1 MFAVP
6 GLNNSI
12 QESAFMK
19 SFSISHVISLTLG
32 LVAASLSFSSSVSAD
47 GTMECW
53 GAGGTNTGY
62 FPNYGQSML
71 PTPVPIATNIA
82 AGWTHSMAILSTGN
96 VSAWGSN
103 INNFGTVVN
112 QSVVPG
118 TLGTCTAISAGF
130 YHSMAL
136 KTNSVVVCWGDNQ
149 YGQCVVPTTLGNCVA
164 VAAGGY
170 HSIAIKSTG
179 LVACWGAGTTFGG
192 VIPHLGQSIVPSTLG
207 TCTKVAGGG
216 YHSVA
221 IKTDGTVT
229 CWGSN
234 QYGQCAVPTTLGVCT
249 QIAAGDVHTVALKSN
264 GTVACFGGGTTTT
277 QNFPEYGQS
286 IVPATLGTCVA
297 IAAGGYH
304 TLVVK
309 TNNSIAAWGSG
320 SSLPITEQDAGQ
332 SMVPVS
338 LTQAYSSVAVAAGGR
353 HSMALT
359 HVRYVPSQYAT
370 IQSAIDASAP
380 FDTVQVAA
388 GTYAGPI
395 DFVGKNIV
403 VRGASAATTILSG
416 TAGQTS
422 SVVRMM
428 HAEPATA
435 RLENFTITGG
445 LTGSPVPGN
454 KSARA
459 GGGVFMYQSAASISS
474 CIIQNNG
481 ASFGA
486 GIYLLYCSGVVENC
500 AIRNNSGD
508 AYGGGG
514 LLFDCS
520 TIVRN
525 CEITGNNTV
534 TAGGGLHIVQVSN
547 SNFAPQIVNCSI
559 MNNSTID
566 RGGGISWQGGL
577 ATMQIVDSNIAAN
590 AAPLAGGGI
599 YIYPTGGANR
609 TNLVSTDV
617 CSNSYPNITG
627 DYTLDSASH
636 ICDCAG
642 DINSDHQIDGI
653 DLAILLSTWG
663 TDGGAYYPKADT
675 NSDGVVNGLDMTS
688 LLSGWGSCASQYG
701 PAWATVLEWT
711 PNPAVVTNAT
721 LRNAIVASGSPWR
734 VRDNG
739 TNIEM
744 LLVPAGTF
752 TMGCSASTQYGCNSD
767 ENPTHQVTLSA
778 FYIGRYE
785 VTQAQWLAKMG
796 SNPSYFSGSSDSP
809 SRPVERVSWNMIA
822 SGSTSFM
829 SLTGLR
835 LPTEAEWEYA
845 YRAGTT
851 TAFHSYPA
859 QPTGF
864 NDDTLLGIIAW
875 YGSNSGNQTHAVG
888 SKYANG
894 FGLHDMSGN
903 VSEWCQ
909 DWYSDSYYAS
919 SPATNP
925 TGPTTGTYRLL
936 RGGYWGY
943 NSGSCR
949 TSWRLPL
956 PPSYSSDSGGVG
968 FRAARNP

>member
-1 MFAVP
+1 
-6 GLNNSI
+6 
-12 QESAFMK
+12 
-19 SFSISHVISLTLG
+19 
-32 LVAASLSFSSSVSAD
+32 
-47 GTMECW
+47 
-53 GAGGTNTGY
+53 
-62 FPNYGQSML
+62 
-71 PTPVPIATNIA
+71 
-82 AGWTHSMAILSTGN
+82 
-96 VSAWGSN
+96 
-103 INNFGTVVN
+103 
-112 QSVVPG
+112 
-118 TLGTCTAISAGF
+118 
-130 YHSMAL
+130 
-136 KTNSVVVCWGDNQ
+136 
-149 YGQCVVPTTLGNCVA
+149 
-164 VAAGGY
+164 
-170 HSIAIKSTG
+170 
-179 LVACWGAGTTFGG
+179 
-192 VIPHLGQSIVPSTLG
+192 
-207 TCTKVAGGG
+207 
-216 YHSVA
+216 
-221 IKTDGTVT
+221 
-229 CWGSN
+229 
-234 QYGQCAVPTTLGVCT
+234 AVPTTLGVCT

-320 SSLPITEQDAGQ
+320 SSLPITEQNAGQ

-559 MNNSTID
+559 MNNSTND

-590 AAPLAGGGI
+590 AAPLAGGG
-599 YIYPTGGANR
+599 
-609 TNLVSTDV
+609 
-617 CSNSYPNITG
+617 
-627 DYTLDSASH
+627 
-636 ICDCAG
+636 
-642 DINSDHQIDGI
+642 
-653 DLAILLSTWG
+653 
-663 TDGGAYYPKADT
+663 
-675 NSDGVVNGLDMTS
+675 
-688 LLSGWGSCASQYG
+688 
-701 PAWATVLEWT
+701 
-711 PNPAVVTNAT
+711 
-721 LRNAIVASGSPWR
+721 
-734 VRDNG
+734 
-739 TNIEM
+739 
-744 LLVPAGTF
+744 
-752 TMGCSASTQYGCNSD
+752 
-767 ENPTHQVTLSA
+767 
-778 FYIGRYE
+778 
-785 VTQAQWLAKMG
+785 
-796 SNPSYFSGSSDSP
+796 
-809 SRPVERVSWNMIA
+809 
-822 SGSTSFM
+822 
-829 SLTGLR
+829 
-835 LPTEAEWEYA
+835 
-845 YRAGTT
+845 
-851 TAFHSYPA
+851 
-859 QPTGF
+859 
-864 NDDTLLGIIAW
+864 
-875 YGSNSGNQTHAVG
+875 
-888 SKYANG
+888 
-894 FGLHDMSGN
+894 
-903 VSEWCQ
+903 
-909 DWYSDSYYAS
+909 
-919 SPATNP
+919 
-925 TGPTTGTYRLL
+925 
-936 RGGYWGY
+936 
-943 NSGSCR
+943 
-949 TSWRLPL
+949 
-956 PPSYSSDSGGVG
+956 
-968 FRAARNP
+968 